1 MIDKILPHN
10 LEAERSVIAA
20 ILLDNKA
27 YFKIMGIVG
36 YRDFYQEAHK
46 TIFYALDKLYAKAD
60 GEEVDTTKLCDF
72 LSQKDKLESVGGPEY
87 ILALFD
93 SIPTT
98 ANVISHAR
106 IVKEKSV
113 LRKAATL
120 GQKLYLEAI
129 EEMRDA
135 DKMLDTTSSQLLDLL
150 TEASGYSVAKDML
163 TPKQIASKGFDN
175 IYAAIEHPGSLRGI
189 AVGFPEFDYIT
200 KGLREFTLLAAETG
214 RGKTALALN
223 WAVGLGVKKQIPCL
237 YINCEMASDDLIYRI
252 LSIISGIDEDDLTLG
267 KCELQRKQVDK
278 AVEKIAGSQLFITSN
293 LPKSIHNII
302 ALIYQHKIQY
312 GIKVVFI
319 DYLGEVEYDD
329 LAHKEKSEYLTY
341 GRWAKLIK
349 DTCAKLDI
357 KPVVIHQLNRE
368 GKIASSL
375 KLERQASVFCTLE
388 LDNTKNYFLR
398 IKKNRGGRC
407 PTSISLEFNKPTLT
421 IKESVPF

>member
-1 MIDKILPHN
+1 MIDKILPN
-10 LEAERSVIAA
+10 NIEAERGVLAA

-27 YFKIMGIVG
+27 YFKIKGIVG
-36 YRDFYQEAHK
+36 YGDFYQEAHK
-46 TIFYALDKLYAKAD
+46 TIFYALDQLYTEA
-60 GEEVDTTKLCDF
+60 GSEEVDTIKLCDF
-72 LSQKDKLESVGGPEY
+72 LAQKDKLESVGGQEY

-98 ANVISHAR
+98 ANVVFHAK
-106 IVKEKSV
+106 IVKEKAV
-113 LRKAATL
+113 LRKAAIL
-120 GQKLYLEAI
+120 GQKLYLEA
-129 EEMRDA
+129 A
-135 DKMLDTTSSQLLDLL
+135 DEIQGVDKILNATSNQLLGLL
-150 TEASGYSVAKDML
+150 TEATGYAVAQDIL
-163 TPKQIASKGFDN
+163 TPKQMASKGFDN
-175 IYAAIEHPGSLRGI
+175 VYAAIGNPGRLRGI

-214 RGKTALALN
+214 QGKTALALN
-223 WAVGLGVKKQIPCL
+223 WAVSLGIKKQIPCL

-252 LSIISGIDEDDLTLG
+252 LSIMSGVDEDDLTLG
-267 KCELQRKQVDK
+267 KCELQGKQVDE
-278 AVEKIAGSQLFITSN
+278 AVKHIADSQLFITSN
-293 LPKSIHNII
+293 LPKNIHNII

-312 GIKVVFI
+312 GIKVVFV
-319 DYLGEVEYDD
+319 DYLGEVEYDE
-329 LAHKEKSEYLTY
+329 LAHKERSEYLTY

-368 GKIASSL
+368 GRIASSL

-388 LDNTKNYFLR
+388 IENKNYFLR

-407 PTSISLEFNKPTLT
+407 PASIGLEFNKPTLT